1 MGWDPFDLM
10 ELPVPE
16 YERSHLETCA
26 ACRGLWTRSAFA
38 YHEASH
44 AAVALD
50 LGLKVEFV
58 AIDENREIEVTEL
71 EATLYPVIK
80 AGMKVPAIC
89 TRLDPEAIR
98 RKPFDVMAAMVAPSC
113 VQTGN
118 TPVDDYAATEA
129 FIAVRLMKARGM
141 DPDGVLDRA
150 LRIVRKVA
158 VQDRI
163 LDLAKQLTATG
174 WVDLA

>member
-10 ELPVPE
+10 ELPQPE
-16 YERSHLETCA
+16 YQRSHLEACA

-38 YHEASH
+38 YHEATH

-50 LGLKVEFV
+50 LGLKVEFTS
-58 AIDENREIEVTEL
+58 IDEDREVEVTSL
-71 EATLYPVIK
+71 EATLYPMIK
-80 AGMKVPAIC
+80 AGMKIPAIC

-98 RKPFDVMAAMVAPSC
+98 DRPLDVMAAMVAPSC

-118 TPVDDYAATEA
+118 TSVDDYAGMES

-141 DPDGVLDRA
+141 DVDAVLDRA